1 MNPEQAGTALVVVA
15 HPDDVEFN
23 MGGTVALW
31 VEQGW
36 RVVYVIVTK
45 GDKGSA
51 DPAMTSPDLAVLR
64 EAEQREAAAYLGAA
78 GVEFL
83 GYEDSALEPTLALRR
98 DIARQIRHHRPQR
111 LLVTD
116 PGELF
121 LPFYIQHPDH
131 LAAAQAALAATYAA
145 RDRLTM
151 PELLAEGLEP
161 HGVGE
166 VWIYSGR
173 SPNTF
178 VDIAPAIEKKK
189 QALRLHRS
197 QIEEGFLAIMESI
210 ARDTAARA
218 PEPRPEFAESY
229 CVVRLA

>member
-1 MNPEQAGTALVVVA
+1 MDVEQAGTALAVVA

-31 VEQGW
+31 IEQGW
-36 RVVYVIVTK
+36 RVVYVVVTK

-51 DPAMTSPDLAVLR
+51 DPTMTSPRLAVIR

-83 GYEDSALEPTLALRR
+83 GYEDGALEPTLAVRR
-98 DIARQIRHHRPQR
+98 DIARQIRRHRPRR

-116 PGELF
+116 PGELY

-131 LAAAQAALAATYAA
+131 LAAAQAALAATYPA

-161 HGVGE
+161 HGVAE
-166 VWIYSGR
+166 IWIYSGR
-173 SPNTF
+173 APDTF
-178 VDIAPAIEKKK
+178 VDITPVIEKKK

-197 QIEEGFLAIMESI
+197 QIEEGFLAIMEGI
-210 ARDTAARA
+210 ARDAATRA
-218 PEPRPEFAESY
+218 PEPRPEFAENY
-229 CVVRLA
+229 CVVRLG

>member
-1 MNPEQAGTALVVVA
+1 MDAGTAGTALVVVA

-31 VEQGW
+31 IEQGW
-36 RVVYVIVTK
+36 RVVYAIVTD

-51 DPAMTSPDLAVLR
+51 DPAITSRQLAAIR
-64 EAEQREAAAYLGAA
+64 DAEQREAAAFLGAA

-83 GYEDSALEPTLALRR
+83 GYEDGALEPTLAVRR
-98 DIARQIRHHRPQR
+98 DIARQIRRHRPQR

-116 PGELF
+116 PAELYM
-121 LPFYIQHPDH
+121 PRYIQHPDH
-131 LAAAQAALAATYAA
+131 IAAAQAALAATYAA

-161 HGVGE
+161 HGVAE
-166 VWIYSGR
+166 VWIHSGR
-173 SPNTF
+173 SPDTF
-178 VDIAPAIEKKK
+178 VDITPVMERKR

-197 QIEEGFLAIMESI
+197 QIEEGFLAIMEGI

-218 PEPRPEFAESY
+218 PSPRPEFAESY
-229 CVVRLA
+229 AVVRSA